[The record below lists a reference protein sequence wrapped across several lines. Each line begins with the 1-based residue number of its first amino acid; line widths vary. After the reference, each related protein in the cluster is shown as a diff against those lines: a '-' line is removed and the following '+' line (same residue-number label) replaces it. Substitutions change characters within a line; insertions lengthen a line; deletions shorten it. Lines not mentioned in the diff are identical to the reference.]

1 MILKNLLDDDFEF
14 NWPASKLDLT
24 ATARTPTSTDTT
36 RTIPASSRWASS
48 TTTTST
54 SRGTGS
60 LHSSL
65 TPAWSWSFS
74 NGLKTTT
81 SEDSLSPKTN
91 APTDDHRFDSRS
103 DNFIGGCRSC
113 QTSGGSFEEKNCL
126 AGLTVE
132 AKKIEICSLEEKPF
146 LKNPLWG
153 QITNVEN
160 NQDSCFVQTKASKL
174 SQPRFLEFWFL
185 NTPSQLRQRARA
197 CAWMFGQRLKL
208 KKVLR
213 LFFYK
218 SLSPRRVGK
227 ALSGP
232 NRK

>member
-1 MILKNLLDDDFEF
+1 MSWKKVPWGAKRGKHLSTINQVFKIWHRKKQKMILKKLLDDDFEF

-65 TPAWSWSFS
+65 TPAWSWSFC

-103 DNFIGGCRSC
+103 DNFIGGYRSC

-132 AKKIEICSLEEKPF
+132 AEFFEICSLEEKPF

-174 SQPRFLEFWFL
+174 S
-185 NTPSQLRQRARA
+185 
-197 CAWMFGQRLKL
+197 
-208 KKVLR
+208 
-213 LFFYK
+213 
-218 SLSPRRVGK
+218 
-227 ALSGP
+227 
-232 NRK
+232 